1 MHTSVAEPFFGSCSC
16 CIEGHGSKEE
26 RREEEEARGRSG
38 PYFVAI
44 YLTHTPVKCC
54 GEGGGGRGENGKK

>member
-1 MHTSVAEPFFGSCSC
+1 MFCGTYICTVDIAYFAKHTSVAEPFFGSCSC

-44 YLTHTPVKCC
+44 Y
-54 GEGGGGRGENGKK
+54 